1 MKTVLITGGSGTIGK
16 AFIRE
21 YYNEFQFVSFARNE
35 KAQVQLKRNFPNTEI
50 VLGSIENE
58 ITLEIAFIKY
68 KPTIVIHAA
77 ALKHVDTAEKQPSAA
92 VGANILGSLN
102 VIRLSRKYGVDYCIG
117 ISTDKACSPGNLY
130 GQTKYIM
137 ERLFQEF
144 DDPLGTR
151 FINCRFGNVAWSN
164 GSVLPYWSR
173 LNEEGKSLPVTDTRM
188 TRLIFSDK
196 EAAQLIRKSIDLC
209 VEIDSFFILSKKM
222 KKVSMIKLAKLIS
235 DNYHIIGLRDGEILF
250 EELINEKEKD
260 YCYIIDDVYLALIPE
275 KIEYYAKKFNCSLS
289 SENAEEMSTE
299 EMELLLLNFKEGRDF
314 NYKTNY

>member
-1 MKTVLITGGSGTIGK
+1 
-16 AFIRE
+16 
-21 YYNEFQFVSFARNE
+21 
-35 KAQVQLKRNFPNTEI
+35 
-50 VLGSIENE
+50 
-58 ITLEIAFIKY
+58 
-68 KPTIVIHAA
+68 
-77 ALKHVDTAEKQPSAA
+77 
-92 VGANILGSLN
+92 
-102 VIRLSRKYGVDYCIG
+102 
-117 ISTDKACSPGNLY
+117 
-130 GQTKYIM
+130 
-137 ERLFQEF
+137 
-144 DDPLGTR
+144 
-151 FINCRFGNVAWSN
+151 
-164 GSVLPYWSR
+164 
-173 LNEEGKSLPVTDTRM
+173 M